1 MDDEEDYFGH
11 IPVPLDEA
19 AEDAANDLTF
29 GHIGHIKAGD
39 DASDAAWKPDHAS
52 LSSKIEAEKDALLRR
67 RLAAQQPPHNPNHPN
82 YNLEPNHSH
91 VHNQNH
97 PQLPHPEKPAAA
109 WNLLQ
114 HTLQRAQPQN
124 VQPALPQQ
132 MQQPVQPPVQRP
144 PLQQQIPLRM
154 QHPLLQQLQQPVRPP
169 IHQHLPMSGQLN
181 QLPQHHAA
189 VQARNQ
195 AAIQDYQRRLVAH
208 LDQQTRLLLRQH
220 QETAE
225 KQLREAERAQ
235 QAGITFDRTEFDRHQ
250 EATRQRILLE
260 HHNRLRQTQV
270 HVWQMTQQVMQQ
282 SAERP
287 VEQVPA
293 LDLRRKVEASP
304 PPGIPMARS
313 PIESNFLA
321 MNPLGEAAINGAR
334 PANGIAPT
342 HEAERAETTQR
353 HSIISNARMPRL
365 SDEELEK
372 APRLQEIERQM
383 AAAGLGPSSGKSSN
397 RDAFGGPLRD
407 VQEEPEA
414 PVKKKSQR
422 RLESMTDRDQELVFR
437 AHLRQIETSVL
448 YKDDYYNS
456 VLKKKQKH
464 GDHEILSDLAER
476 VQSLRLRDKQR
487 SAYGHSM
494 RIRSSKRS
502 SSNAANDENQVASSP
517 PHSDQ
522 NTRALAN
529 ALGTVQSWN
538 PRAPRR
544 VMDFGLLEKSEPVD
558 GLPQKSLR
566 EDERVHVRQEVE
578 RGYDVIATIHDI
590 ARGESQK
597 PLGPSIQ
604 ALLSTLHLAER
615 QDDEVGREPDS
626 LQSTR
631 FFATMCV
638 IEKGRR
644 YLSHVLELLGASD
657 KVRVMSAI
665 FENLGMLV
673 FASQKSS
680 NVKNMAG
687 GSQLDLFA
695 VMTKI
700 VQDPEILPHDCL
712 VMFDSFSASHVSHR
726 DAFLT
731 TFRSSLGARLIFLC
745 MQRISAGLS
754 KHRIDEE
761 DLPASHIYQF
771 TQAFTGALH
780 DMFEGAE
787 SESRVWEVT
796 ASLDALASGDS
807 RTKYRAELNRLLRVG
822 AVPLP
827 PSA

>member
-1 MDDEEDYFGH
+1 M
-11 IPVPLDEA
+11 P
-19 AEDAANDLTF
+19 
-29 GHIGHIKAGD
+29 
-39 DASDAAWKPDHAS
+39 
-52 LSSKIEAEKDALLRR
+52 
-67 RLAAQQPPHNPNHPN
+67 AQ
-82 YNLEPNHSH
+82 L
-91 VHNQNH
+91 
-97 PQLPHPEKPAAA
+97 
-109 WNLLQ
+109 
-114 HTLQRAQPQN
+114 
-124 VQPALPQQ
+124 
-132 MQQPVQPPVQRP
+132 
-144 PLQQQIPLRM
+144 
-154 QHPLLQQLQQPVRPP
+154 
-169 IHQHLPMSGQLN
+169 G
-181 QLPQHHAA
+181 QLPQHHPA

-208 LDQQTRLLLRQH
+208 QDQQTRLLLRQH
-220 QETAE
+220 QERAE

-260 HHNRLRQTQV
+260 HHSRLRQIQV
-270 HVWQMTQQVMQQ
+270 HVWQMTQQVIQQ

-287 VEQVPA
+287 VEQVPV

-304 PPGIPMARS
+304 PPGMSMARS
-313 PIESNFLA
+313 PVESNFPA

-334 PANGIAPT
+334 PANGITPT
-342 HEAERAETTQR
+342 HEAERVEMQR
-353 HSIISNARMPRL
+353 RSIISNARMPRL

-383 AAAGLGPSSGKSSN
+383 AAAGLGPSSGKPSN

-407 VQEEPEA
+407 IQEETEA
-414 PVKKKSQR
+414 PVKKKVQR

-456 VLKKKQKH
+456 VLKKKQKQ
-464 GDHEILSDLAER
+464 GDQEILSDLAER
-476 VQSLRLRDKQR
+476 VQALRLRDKQR

-502 SSNAANDENQVASSP
+502 TSNAANDDNQLASSP

-522 NTRALAN
+522 NVRALAN
-529 ALGTVQSWN
+529 SLGTVQSWN

-544 VMDFGLLEKSEPVD
+544 VMDFGLLEKTEAVD
-558 GLPQKSLR
+558 GLPHKSLR

-578 RGYDVIATIHDI
+578 RGYDIIATIHDI

-604 ALLSTLHLAER
+604 ALMSTLHLAECH
-615 QDDEVGREPDS
+615 DDEVSKEHDR

-631 FFATMCV
+631 TFATMCV

-673 FASQKSS
+673 FASQKSAI
-680 NVKNMAG
+680 VKNVTG

-700 VQDPEILPHDCL
+700 VQDAEVLPHDCL
-712 VMFDSFSASHVSHR
+712 VMFDSFSASHVPHR

-731 TFRSSLGARLIFLC
+731 TFRSSVGARLIFLC

-754 KHRIDEE
+754 KNRIDEE
-761 DLPASHIYQF
+761 DLSSSHIYQF
-771 TQAFTGALH
+771 VQAFTDVLH

-796 ASLDALASGDS
+796 ASLDALASGES
-807 RTKYRAELNRLLRVG
+807 RTKYRAELNRLLRAG
-822 AVPLP
+822 AVPPP